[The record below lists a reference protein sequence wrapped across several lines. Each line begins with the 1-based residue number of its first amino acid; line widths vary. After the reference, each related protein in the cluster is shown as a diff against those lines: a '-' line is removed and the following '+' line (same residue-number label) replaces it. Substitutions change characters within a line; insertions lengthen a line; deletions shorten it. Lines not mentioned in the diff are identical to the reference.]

1 MTHVFKIAAVSALAM
16 VLAAPASFAQSTLSG
31 TQALNDRLNDIERD
45 INRDMARAEDAS
57 RFGNPEFR
65 PGLSGSA
72 SLGYS
77 GQTGNN
83 ESQEFSLG
91 TRLRFASGQLVQTIG
106 VAMNFADDAGVTT
119 KEDVFGVYDAN
130 YYLNDK
136 FYLFGLGRVESD
148 GLADTVD
155 EFQTDAFLGFGPG
168 YRIVN
173 TPDMTWRV
181 QAGVGVS
188 YLENGLGD
196 SETDIGY
203 IASSRFYYAFNENV
217 FATNDTDILKSDTA
231 LRINNDLGVNL
242 KMTETFSTRVSY
254 LTEYND
260 SRAIRADNKLGI
272 SLVYG
277 F

>member
-1 MTHVFKIAAVSALAM
+1 MTHVLKIAAVSAIAL
-16 VLAAPASFAQSTLSG
+16 VLAAPAGFAQSTLAG
-31 TQALNDRLNDIERD
+31 TEALNDRLDDIERD
-45 INRDMARAEDAS
+45 IDKDMRRAEDES
-57 RFGNPEFR
+57 RFGSPEFR

-77 GQTGNN
+77 GKTGNN

-106 VAMNFADDAGVTT
+106 VAINFADDAGVAT

-130 YYLNDK
+130 YYLTDQ
-136 FYLFGLGRVESD
+136 FYVFALGRVESD
-148 GLADTVD
+148 GLADTAD
-155 EFQTDAFLGFGPG
+155 EIQTDAFLGFGPG
-168 YRIVN
+168 YRIIN
-173 TPDMTWRV
+173 TPDMAWRV
-181 QAGVGVS
+181 QAGIGVS
-188 YLENGLGD
+188 YLEDGLGD
-196 SETDIGY
+196 SETEMGY

-217 FATNDTDILKSDTA
+217 FATNDTDILKSDSA

-242 KMTETFSTRVSY
+242 RMTDSFSTRVSY

-260 SRAIRADNKLGI
+260 SRAIRTDNKLGV